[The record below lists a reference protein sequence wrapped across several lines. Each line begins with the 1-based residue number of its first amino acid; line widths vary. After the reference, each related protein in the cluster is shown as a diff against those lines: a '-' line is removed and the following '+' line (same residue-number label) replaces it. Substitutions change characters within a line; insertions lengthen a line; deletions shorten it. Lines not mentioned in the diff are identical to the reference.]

1 MPVRIQGK
9 ATIVMNKN
17 EQVYKIVL
25 EEQNPR
31 DLENRIEVSD
41 LLTIFKIRVAVEN
54 FVNFSM
60 NGTWKEVIVKEKV
73 LKDELDDIMGA
84 LNILVE
90 KEVQVTIKV
99 VRREQ
104 ESIVVSISVSVVN
117 YLDNTETSIYF
128 VSEEVHGKVVIAE
141 KDTSVHENILGTLI
155 VSSKEDSK
163 EIIET

>member
-1 MPVRIQGK
+1 MLVKIQGK
-9 ATIVMNKN
+9 ATIVTNKN
-17 EQVYKIVL
+17 EQASKIVL

-54 FVNFSM
+54 FVNFST

-73 LKDELDDIMGA
+73 LKDETVDIMVA
-84 LNILVE
+84 LNTLTE

-99 VRREQ
+99 VRMEQ

-128 VSEEVHGKVVIAE
+128 VSEEVHGKVVIVG
-141 KDTSVHENILGTLI
+141 KDTIVHENISGTSI